1 MKPPPK
7 DWPRISSAL
16 AYDDA
21 ATAIDWLCRAF
32 GFKVRLKVEG
42 EGVTEIPVGPVHAGI
57 IEPGHFRFST
67 LSAQGSYNQ
76 NHNSVTN
83 VDLDTTQLLVLW
95 TLTWNQ
101 KHTF

>member
-1 MKPPPK
+1 VQVSPLVTLTQA
-7 DWPRISSAL
+7 ITTL
-16 AYDDA
+16 TGGA
-21 ATAIDWLCRAF
+21 ATTNTFTGQYGGQLSW
-32 GFKVRLKVEG
+32 
-42 EGVTEIPVGPVHAGI
+42 TM
-57 IEPGHFRFST
+57 PGHWKFST

-83 VDLDTTQLLVLW
+83 VDMDTTQLLVLW